1 MNHPAF
7 RDVTVLSAADRKTL
21 FSYMV
26 AVQEC
31 SDRLLCDLEGCWQ
44 DNIML
49 LGLPASVHKHADR
62 YFHVYVAYCE
72 HQARLD
78 RTLRRLKECKT
89 GAFAQTLAQLEQD
102 PVCCGLSLH
111 SFLMLPMQRITRLP
125 LLVDAVVGRLRA
137 HADDEYEAWQR
148 TLALVQRIVA
158 QCNEAANRSA
168 QAYELQQISA
178 QIEFPQSIRPL
189 PIVPVGTGKL
199 AHRALVR
206 SGPLTH
212 IVWRGDDGKL
222 TFGKRFSRTQ
232 LHAFLFTD
240 LLVLARRRDSG
251 GRYAVVDYC
260 ERQLL
265 TVASGDVL
273 PQLPTRDV
281 PQAGKHLLCVT
292 LLENH
297 EGKTVEMVSARVKS
311 EFRFMFDTYNLTAI
325 GAFVQIFACPSETDR
340 QRWLNATEPP
350 ASDNPD
356 EKLYEQ
362 WDCPQVQA
370 KHPYAALQPDELQLD
385 AGDVVNVTRKMADGK
400 RARAR
405 SRVN

>member
-7 RDVTVLSAADRKTL
+7 RDTSVLNAADRKTL

-31 SDRLLCDLEGCWQ
+31 SDRLLCDLENCWQ

-49 LGLPASVHKHADR
+49 LGLSHSVYKHAEK
-62 YFHVYVAYCE
+62 YFHVYIAYCE
-72 HQARLD
+72 HQGKLD
-78 RTLRRLKECKT
+78 RTLKRLKTSKT
-89 GAFAQTLAQLEQD
+89 GSFYQTLGVLESD
-102 PVCCGLSLH
+102 AACCGLSLH

-125 LLVDAVVGRLRA
+125 LLVDAVVSKLRA
-137 HADDEYEAWQR
+137 DDDDEYVSWKR
-148 TLALVQRIVA
+148 TLALVHRIVA

-168 QAYELQQISA
+168 QAYELQLIAQ

-206 SGPLTH
+206 SGELTH

-222 TFGKRFSRTQ
+222 TFGKRFSRTV

-240 LLVLARRRDSG
+240 LLVLAKRRDSG
-251 GRYAVVDYC
+251 GQYLVADYC

-265 TVASGDVL
+265 TVTSGDVI
-273 PQLPTRDV
+273 PQLPTKDV
-281 PQAGKHLLCVT
+281 PHAGKHLICMT

-297 EGKTVEMVSARVKS
+297 DGKMTEMVSYTILFEA
-311 EFRFMFDTYNLTAI
+311 
-325 GAFVQIFACPSETDR
+325 
-340 QRWLNATEPP
+340 
-350 ASDNPD
+350 
-356 EKLYEQ
+356 
-362 WDCPQVQA
+362 
-370 KHPYAALQPDELQLD
+370 
-385 AGDVVNVTRKMADGK
+385 
-400 RARAR
+400 
-405 SRVN
+405 

>member
-7 RDVTVLSAADRKTL
+7 RDAAILSAADRKTL

-31 SDRLLCDLEGCWQ
+31 SDRLLCDLENCWQ

-49 LGLPASVHKHADR
+49 LGLSHSVHKHAEK

-72 HQARLD
+72 HQAKLD
-78 RTLRRLKECKT
+78 RTLKRLKEPKS
-89 GAFAQTLAQLEQD
+89 GPFYQTLCQLETD
-102 PVCCGLSLH
+102 ASCCGLSLH

-125 LLVDAVVGRLRA
+125 LLVDAVVGKLRA
-137 HADDEYEAWQR
+137 HDDDEYDSWNR
-148 TLALVQRIVA
+148 TLALVSRIVA

-168 QAYELQQISA
+168 QAYELRQISA

-199 AHRALVR
+199 SHRALVR
-206 SGPLTH
+206 SGALTH

-222 TFGKRFSRTQ
+222 TFGKRFSRTA

-251 GRYAVVDYC
+251 GRYLVVDYC

-265 TVASGDVL
+265 TVTSGDVI

-281 PQAGKHLLCVT
+281 PQAGKHLVCMT

-297 EGKTVEMVSARVKS
+297 EGKTTEMVSF
-311 EFRFMFDTYNLTAI
+311 E
-325 GAFVQIFACPSETDR
+325 
-340 QRWLNATEPP
+340 
-350 ASDNPD
+350 
-356 EKLYEQ
+356 
-362 WDCPQVQA
+362 
-370 KHPYAALQPDELQLD
+370 
-385 AGDVVNVTRKMADGK
+385 
-400 RARAR
+400 
-405 SRVN
+405 